1 MKRLF
6 LIMML
11 ALMTGLAQAQNILG
25 KWITEAGDAQVEIY
39 RQGDK
44 FNGKIVWLAQGPET
58 TDKHNPDAKLKSR
71 KLIGVNILSNL
82 AKKGDKW
89 EDGSIYNPKNGKSYK
104 CKMWMEKDKLKVRGY
119 LGPFYETQTWT
130 RKQ

>member
-6 LIMML
+6 LIMVL

-39 RQGDK
+39 
-44 FNGKIVWLAQGPET
+44 
-58 TDKHNPDAKLKSR
+58 
-71 KLIGVNILSNL
+71 
-82 AKKGDKW
+82 
-89 EDGSIYNPKNGKSYK
+89 
-104 CKMWMEKDKLKVRGY
+104 

>member
-1 MKRLF
+1 MKRLL

-44 FNGKIVWLAQGPET
+44 FNGKIVW
-58 TDKHNPDAKLKSR
+58 
-71 KLIGVNILSNL
+71 
-82 AKKGDKW
+82 
-89 EDGSIYNPKNGKSYK
+89 
-104 CKMWMEKDKLKVRGY
+104 MEKDKLKVRGY